1 MSPHA
6 ILAAIFILT
15 SNAHL
20 VVVPGTTAAI
30 HYLYMHNH
38 LKKMTLYYDMQKL
51 GTNENYVATFG
62 KIKEVLL
69 SDERLLMYID

>member
-1 MSPHA
+1 MMS
-6 ILAAIFILT
+6 

-20 VVVPGTTAAI
+20 LFLPATSAAI

-51 GTNENYVATFG
+51 GTDENYVATFEA
-62 KIKEVLL
+62 IKKVLL
-69 SDERLLMYID
+69 TDERLRLHVEQNITD